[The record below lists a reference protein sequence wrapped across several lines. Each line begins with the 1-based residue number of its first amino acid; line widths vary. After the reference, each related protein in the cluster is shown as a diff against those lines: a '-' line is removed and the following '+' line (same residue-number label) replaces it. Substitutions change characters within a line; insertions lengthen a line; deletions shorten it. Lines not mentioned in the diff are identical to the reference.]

1 MATISTPQHAA
12 LNEFLG
18 TWNEPYLLDDLGP
31 KLNCREADH
40 LAEFLAE
47 FDEPDAA
54 EVLLASHA
62 LADDE
67 GDRHYVCPTCT
78 RRGDHADICADPS
91 RHDASRDDDSAA

>member
-1 MATISTPQHAA
+1 MATISTRQHAA

-40 LAEFLAE
+40 LAELLTE

-54 EVLLASHA
+54 ETLLASHA

-67 GDRHYVCPTCT
+67 GDRHYLRPTCT
-78 RRGDHADICADPS
+78 QRGDHADTCTDPG
-91 RHDASRDDDSAA
+91 RDDDSAA